1 MPVSPGTNRQA
12 VRRYRLRQAAK
23 ARAYEGML
31 EVLRIHLES
40 LSWRDPTPDDVLE
53 LLEHLAIAAQ
63 APELIDRIL
72 KLRQKKQ

>member
-1 MPVSPGTNRQA
+1 MPIPPEVNRQA
-12 VRRYRLRQAAK
+12 VKRYRLRMSAK
-23 ARAYEGML
+23 ARAYEAML

>member
-1 MPVSPGTNRQA
+1 VPVSPGTNRQA

-40 LSWRDPTPDDVLE
+40 LEWRDPTPDDVLE
-53 LLEHLAIAAQ
+53 LLEHLVIAAQ
-63 APELIDRIL
+63 ADELREKVIA
-72 KLRQKKQ
+72 LREKRR

>member
-1 MPVSPGTNRQA
+1 
-12 VRRYRLRQAAK
+12 
-23 ARAYEGML
+23 ML